1 MRDPDCPAPSPV
13 RIGVLLARDAGGR
26 TGVDKSV
33 LTLGGRS
40 LLARGASFLR
50 SLFPQVA
57 VSVAAGGTPDLGDA
71 ADLIAVPDAFA
82 GASPLVGI
90 ASALQHFQAPIFVSA
105 VDLAFPD
112 PHLARVLLEALGDA
126 DVCLPRVDELLEPLF
141 AVYSHT
147 CLEPMRRALGR
158 GEHRTDASFPELRV
172 RTVAIDDRAPF
183 LNVSSPS
190 DLERARQIERAA
202 AVHGRRPALV
212 AIVGKSDS
220 GKTTLVER
228 LLPELLRLGIR
239 VATVKHDAHGFDID
253 HPGKDSYRHGA
264 AGAVAYVV
272 SSPARVAYVGT
283 VEQEL
288 SLTDIVERFFADVD
302 LVVAEGYKRS
312 ALNRVEVF
320 RLAAGH
326 GEPLCEPGQS
336 LALVTDA
343 PLQHPHRLALDD
355 AAGLAAFLAR
365 RLDSLR
371 QY

>member
-1 MRDPDCPAPSPV
+1 MSTHDLLSPLPV
-13 RIGVLLARDAGGR
+13 RTGVLLAGGGGR
-26 TGVDKSV
+26 RMGVDKEV

-50 SLFPQVA
+50 ALFPQVA
-57 VSVAAGGTPDLGDA
+57 VSVAAGAAADLGDA
-71 ADLIAVPDAFA
+71 SDLIAVPDAFA
-82 GASPLVGI
+82 GRSPLVGI
-90 ASALQHFQAPIFVSA
+90 ASALRRFQEPVFISA

-112 PHLARVLLEALGDA
+112 AHLARVLVDALGDA
-126 DVCLPRVDELLEPLF
+126 DVCLPQVDGLLEPLF

-147 CLEPMRRALGR
+147 CLEPMRHALER
-158 GEHRTDASFPELRV
+158 GEHRIVAAFPRLRV
-172 RTVAIDDRAPF
+172 RTVVVDDRAPF
-183 LNVSSPS
+183 FNVNRPA
-190 DLERARQIERAA
+190 DFEAARQLERAAPGP
-202 AVHGRRPALV
+202 GRRPALV
-212 AIVGKSDS
+212 AVVGKSDS

-239 VATVKHDAHGFDID
+239 VASVKHDAHSFDID

-272 SSPARVAYVGT
+272 SSPSRVAYVGT

-288 SLTDIVERFFADVD
+288 SLTEIVERFFSDMD

-312 ALNRVEVF
+312 APHRVEVF
-320 RLAAGH
+320 RQAAGH
-326 GEPLCEPGQS
+326 SEPLCGLGES

-343 PLQHPHRLALDD
+343 RLEHPHRFALEDG
-355 AAGLAAFLAR
+355 AGLAAFVAR

-371 QY
+371 EY